1 MPSTIAEIK
10 LKNYK
15 RFRDYTIIPNPRVNI
30 LVGDNEVG
38 KSSILEAIDL
48 VASGNVRKVESIGID
63 KLLNIEAVH
72 DFNAGMRSYA
82 NLPIMVV
89 ELYLSGDFDYTM
101 NGRNNSKSIVCDGI
115 RLVCAPNQDFQTA
128 ITESLQEQADY
139 FPYDYYSVRF
149 STFAD
154 ESYNGYKKQ
163 LRSILIDSSNMNSEY
178 ATNDF
183 IRRMYS
189 QYTEDDIKERA
200 VHKGKYRQLKTRFRT
215 DSLAALNSR
224 IPAGKN
230 YTFGLKPSSVYGLE
244 SDLMIYEDDI
254 IIDSKGAGKQ
264 VFIKTDFALERSGTN
279 VDIVLIEEP
288 ENHLSHVNLRKL
300 IQRVSENQSGQL
312 FVATHSSLISTRLE
326 LQNLHIMHIENTG
339 SPVPLSSLSMDT
351 AKYFMKAPVAGILEF
366 VISSKA
372 ILVEGPSEY
381 MLFEKF
387 YTSVAGNKPEAD
399 GVQIIDVH
407 GLSFKRYL
415 EIAKLLGNKV
425 AVVTDND
432 KNPQKNCI
440 DKYSGFRAANIEV
453 FYEADADKYTFEVVL
468 YGDNGMLCD
477 TLFGDAVLSYML
489 TNKTESAYAL
499 LKQEEEITVPD
510 YIRRAIEWIKE

>member
-1 MPSTIAEIK
+1 MPSTIVEIK

-15 RFRDYTIIPNPRVNI
+15 RFRDYTIMPNPRVNI

-48 VASGNVRKVESIGID
+48 VTGGNVRKVESIGID
-63 KLLNIEAVH
+63 RLLSIEAVH
-72 DFNAGMRSYA
+72 DFNTGMRSYA
-82 NLPIMVV
+82 NLPIMAV
-89 ELYLSGDFDYTM
+89 ELYLSGDFDHTM
-101 NGRNNSKSIVCDGI
+101 NGRNNSKGIICDGI

-154 ESYNGYKKQ
+154 EGYNGYKKQ
-163 LRSILIDSSNMNSEY
+163 LRSILIDSANMNSEY

-215 DSLAALNSR
+215 DSLNALNSR

-230 YTFGLKPSSVYGLE
+230 YMFGLKPSFVYGLE

-254 IIDSKGAGKQ
+254 VIDSKGAGKQ
-264 VFIKTDFALERSGTN
+264 VFIKIDFALERSGMN
-279 VDIVLIEEP
+279 VDVVLIEEP

-300 IQRVSENQSGQL
+300 IQRVSETQSGQL

-326 LQNLHIMHIENTG
+326 LQNLHIMHVENAI
-339 SPVPLSSLSMDT
+339 SPIPLSGLSTDT

-381 MLFEKF
+381 MLIEKF
-387 YTSVAGNKPEAD
+387 YASVAGNKPEAD
-399 GVQIIDVH
+399 GVHIIDVH

-425 AVVTDND
+425 AVITDND
-432 KNPQKNCI
+432 KNAQKNCVE
-440 DKYSGFRAANIEV
+440 KYSEFRASNIEV
-453 FYEADADKYTFEVVL
+453 FYEAEEAMYTFEVVL

-477 TLFGDAVLSYML
+477 TLFGDDALDYML
-489 TNKTESAYAL
+489 TNKTESAYTL
-499 LKQEEEITVPD
+499 LEQEKTITVPD
-510 YIRRAIEWIKE
+510 YIRRAILWIKG